1 MATTRDG
8 VKVLVAQTNQD
19 ILSEN
24 LIVREELPL
33 WKPVLIGVFTLLFL
47 TVTAYAVSITR
58 INAVYAQDVLKT
70 ATQSIYNATK
80 IAESWTKTPT
90 LTMTPTDTAT
100 PTVTPTAT
108 NTPLPTNTTQPT
120 KRRVIV
126 VSTVVPDDK
135 AEMSVTLPTSTF
147 YTGGILAPDVNI
159 RPGRVVDIKP
169 ITRSETISNV
179 QYITVTATPVLHYT
193 YHPYHHTV
201 EINPNRDGSSAV
213 WHYIENEQGVNI
225 GAEDVF
231 MYMGNGE
238 NALYVNEPDSQKTIK
253 DDNGETAYFYHIG
266 GTSWF
271 DCQFYT
277 KTLEGQPIPI
287 SSRIALQV
295 GENQIVRMWWMPQWV
310 PVDPEPVNTG
320 PGVDNGRTPN
330 QEQPQT
336 APQPTAPPA
345 SNTPAPSATPAAT
358 WTPHI
363 VYVVVTNTPA
373 YRTATPQPT
382 APPASTP
389 TNIVY
394 PPTFTPPPNF
404 NTPPPPLNPVS
415 DSITT
420 GAARWRVYL
429 PIMLKER

>member
-33 WKPVLIGVFTLLFL
+33 WKPVIIGVFTLLFL

-58 INAVYAQDVLKT
+58 INAVYAQDILKT
-70 ATQSIYNATK
+70 ATQSIRVATK
-80 IAESWTKTPT
+80 IAASWTKTPT
-90 LTMTPTDTAT
+90 LTITPTDTAT
-100 PTVTPTAT
+100 PTVTPAAT
-108 NTPLPTNTTQPT
+108 DTPLPTNTAPPT
-120 KRRVIV
+120 PTRRRVIV
-126 VSTVVPDDK
+126 ISTVAPDDK

-147 YTGGILAPDVNI
+147 YTGGLLAPDVNI

-169 ITRSETISNV
+169 LEPISRSETISNV

-193 YHPYHHTV
+193 YHPYHHAV
-201 EINPNRDGSSAV
+201 EIDPSRDGSSAV

-225 GAEDVF
+225 GADDLF

-253 DDNGETAYFYHIG
+253 DENGLTAYFYHIG
-266 GTSWF
+266 GADWF

-277 KTLEGQPIPI
+277 KTLDGQPIPV

-310 PVDPEPVNTG
+310 PVDPEPVSTG

-330 QEQPQT
+330 QETAPQET
-336 APQPTAPPA
+336 APQPTTGPA
-345 SNTPAPSATPAAT
+345 TNTPAASATPAAT

-363 VYVVVTNTPA
+363 VYVVVTSTPE

-382 APPASTP
+382 APPGVDADKYCLS
-389 TNIVY
+389 
-394 PPTFTPPPNF
+394 
-404 NTPPPPLNPVS
+404 S
-415 DSITT
+415 DIYS
-420 GAARWRVYL
+420 AAQFQH
-429 PIMLKER
+429 PAAA

>member
-33 WKPVLIGVFTLLFL
+33 WKPVIIGVLTLLFL
-47 TVTAYAVSITR
+47 TVTAYAVSIMS
-58 INAVYAQDVLKT
+58 INDVYAQDVLKT
-70 ATQSIYNATK
+70 ATQSIREATK
-80 IAESWTKTPT
+80 IAESWTETPT

-126 VSTVVPDDK
+126 VSTVSPDDK

-179 QYITVTATPVLHYT
+179 QYITVTATPEYWEAW
-193 YHPYHHTV
+193 HTV
-201 EINPNRDGSSAV
+201 DIAVRNAPERDGSSIV
-213 WHYIENEQGVNI
+213 CHYVISGV
-225 GAEDVF
+225 GFTRDVKMKMANHEHDF
-231 MYMGNGE
+231 
-238 NALYVNEPDSQKTIK
+238 
-253 DDNGETAYFYHIG
+253 
-266 GTSWF
+266 
-271 DCQFYT
+271 
-277 KTLEGQPIPI
+277 
-287 SSRIALQV
+287 RV
-295 GENQIVRMWWMPQWV
+295 GERESQQVRSDGGYCFYISQGQTMWDCSIYPGNSAVLPLLVGSNQEIAVTWEYGQTELIRNPAPQS
-310 PVDPEPVNTG
+310 TG
-320 PGVDNGRTPN
+320 PGVDNGRSP
-330 QEQPQT
+330 PQNET

-345 SNTPAPSATPAAT
+345 TNTPAPSATPAVT

-415 DSITT
+415 DSVTVNT
-420 GAARWRVYL
+420 ARCMVYL
-429 PIMLKER
+429 PVILKGL